1 MYNIIQL
8 NDKNLSELQV
18 IAKELGIKKADSYK
32 KEDLVYK
39 ILDEQA
45 IVGATKKVAADKLK
59 EERKNEEQKKKRSRV
74 APTKKEDKVVSTP
87 KSGEVNKTKEAT
99 PVKAPQ
105 PSKKE
110 ESTNKEKEAPVVEAK
125 AENAT
130 TAPKRKVGRPRKSAD
145 AEEKKEV
152 ENVTPAVPKVV
163 ETKPVVAEKT
173 TETKEK
179 AAPAQQPTAEKKAKS
194 KPAAETNKPAA
205 EPNKPVAEKKVIDKP
220 QKKAAP
226 VIDEESNILSSVDDD
241 DFIPIEDLPSE
252 KIELPTE
259 LFGKF
264 EATKTEPVQT
274 APEQPSH
281 PQQQQQSQQ
290 QQAQQQRPRIVRPR
304 DNNNGNNNVNNNNN
318 NANNNNNNFQRNNNN
333 QNQVQNPNQ
342 NQNQQRLP
350 MPRATQ
356 QNHANENLP
365 AQQQQQQERKVIE
378 REKPYEFDDILNGVG
393 VLEIMQDGYGFLR
406 SSDYNYLSS
415 PDDIYVSQSQIKL
428 FGLKTGDVVEGVIRP
443 PKEGEKYFPL
453 VKVSKINGRDAA
465 FVRDRVPFE
474 HLTPLFP
481 DEKFKLCKG
490 GYSDSMSA
498 RVVDLFAPI
507 GKGQRALIVA
517 QPKTGKTI
525 LMKDIANAIAANH
538 PEVYM
543 IMLLIDERPEEVTD
557 MARSVNAE
565 VIASTFDEPA
575 ERHVKIAGI
584 VLEKAKRLVECGHD
598 VVIFLDSITR
608 LARAYNTVSPASG
621 KVLSGGVDA
630 NALHKPKRFF
640 GAARNIENGGSLTII
655 ATALIDT
662 GSKMDEVIFE
672 EFKGTGNM
680 ELQLDRNL
688 SNKRIFP
695 AVNITASST
704 RRDDLLLDKTTL
716 DRMWILRKYLADM
729 NPIEAMDFVKDRL
742 EKTRDNDEFLM
753 SMNS

>member
-18 IAKELGIKKADSYK
+18 IAKELGIKKADSFK
-32 KEDLVYK
+32 KEELVYK

-45 IVGATKKVAADKLK
+45 IAGATKKVAAEKLK
-59 EERKNEEQKKKRSRV
+59 EERKGDKNKRSRTA
-74 APTKKEDKVVSTP
+74 AP
-87 KSGEVNKTKEAT
+87 
-99 PVKAPQ
+99 
-105 PSKKE
+105 KKE
-110 ESTNKEKEAPVVEAK
+110 EKVAPAAKNAEVTKNKENAPAAKPQQQPKEEAANKAKEAPVAEPK
-125 AENAT
+125 AEKA
-130 TAPKRKVGRPRKSAD
+130 APKRKVGRPRKD
-145 AEEKKEV
+145 ANIAEKAENKEV
-152 ENVTPAVPKVV
+152 ENA
-163 ETKPVVAEKT
+163 KPIVKPTEEKAVAEKT
-173 TETKEK
+173 VV
-179 AAPAQQPTAEKKAKS
+179 A
-194 KPAAETNKPAA
+194 PAAEKATPTQETEKKVKENKPA
-205 EPNKPVAEKKVIDKP
+205 VAEKPVIAKP
-220 QKKAAP
+220 QKKSAP
-226 VIDEESNILSSVDDD
+226 VIDEESTILSSEDDD

-264 EATKTEPVQT
+264 EATKAETAQA
-274 APEQPSH
+274 APEQAPQ
-281 PQQQQQSQQ
+281 PQQQQHSQP
-290 QQAQQQRPRIVRPR
+290 QQRQRIVRPR
-304 DNNNGNNNVNNNNN
+304 DNNNNNAGNN
-318 NANNNNNNFQRNNNN
+318 NANANNNNNFQRNNNN
-333 QNQVQNPNQ
+333 NQRPLM
-342 NQNQQRLP
+342 QQRP
-350 MPRATQ
+350 AQQ
-356 QNHANENLP
+356 QNNAAENLP
-365 AQQQQQQERKVIE
+365 AVQQQPERKVIE
-378 REKPYEFDDILNGVG
+378 REKPYEFDDILSGVG

-428 FGLKTGDVVEGVIRP
+428 FGLKTGDVVEGIIRP

-481 DEKFKLCKG
+481 DEKFRLCKG

-729 NPIEAMDFVKDRL
+729 NRIEAMDFVKDRL